1 LTEMPIFKA
10 KNQLASIIHEAE
22 AGDSIRLTRHGKP
35 AAMLLG
41 MAEYERILGTG
52 PNLVAALSHWRR
64 EWPEGGEPKHG
75 SASPEDEVFEGLRP
89 ALSGRP
95 VEL

>member
-1 LTEMPIFKA
+1 MTEMPIFKA

-41 MAEYERILGTG
+41 MAEY
-52 PNLVAALSHWRR
+52 
-64 EWPEGGEPKHG
+64 
-75 SASPEDEVFEGLRP
+75 
-89 ALSGRP
+89 
-95 VEL
+95 